1 MKKNMKNYVAL
12 ACLAAGLVA
21 GATGVAKIETKAAE
35 SVMTMEVGAGAYL
48 DTVSGIRFNYTIAG
62 YDKETFADRNFGM
75 LIVPYDYLAKA
86 GISLEDDVAD
96 DYVTV
101 LQAAAENYDA
111 QTGTG
116 IPNAPIVAKNLT
128 PTDSGKVAYS
138 IGGILEQNY
147 TREFFGIGFE
157 ETASGYVYATLNNNV
172 RSVFEVSNLALNK
185 LHYGEWTEDEED
197 QAEKTNLENNE
208 TTLNTFI
215 TEGLK
220 FVYGTATPE
229 VSFAATYVGGE
240 TTATVTTTKIK
251 EIDLKSHWVVSDT
264 SGLTRGKAQS
274 LTAKIGEVATATGTV
289 DVLKD
294 KAEFEL
300 YKTYYDPDSYL
311 SARNAFFN
319 DYVNTNTKGDG
330 ALRLSSGY
338 WQSGSSSNGSSYVM
352 FNNPDSADGLFEL
365 DENGWYMEFYFQGN
379 NMPLVEFFGTN
390 TSKHKI
396 GAKGAATGYVVHNG
410 VAAWEDVPE
419 KVDNAMSLAK
429 NIYDTT
435 NTLKSSTYKYG
446 GIYKYSSPFRYGVSS
461 YGEFYCG
468 NQQQSV
474 NGFSGTGAE
483 KTGLFNAYDTGK
495 SWTAVVNNTTTS
507 TMKNCSLFSQMS
519 LIMNGTNGKNSD
531 GTYIS
536 FVDESGNLT
545 TETTRFHY
553 IVGLYMD
560 ADRKVHLD
568 AKLYKV
574 VDGVD
579 ETTPLASVDMALKEG
594 ALAETTVRK
603 GYIGVYGALK
613 GDDKYYTYA
622 SYVKPYQ
629 KVVE

>member
-62 YDKETFADRNFGM
+62 YDRETFADRNFGM

-240 TTATVTTTKIK
+240 TTATVTEEKIK
-251 EIDLKSHWVVSDT
+251 EIDLKMHWTTTDT
-264 SGLTRGKAQS
+264 SNLTRGGAQKV
-274 LTAKIGEVATATGTV
+274 TGAIGEAVITEGTV

-294 KAEFEL
+294 ETEL
-300 YKTYYDPDSYL
+300 EIYNNSKNADFFGVDST
-311 SARNAFFN
+311 SFAASK
-319 DYVNTNTKGDG
+319 VADG
-330 ALRLSSGY
+330 TAYGLAKFDGGY
-338 WQSGSSSNGSSYVM
+338 WNGPGSSDGYK
-352 FNNPDSADGLFEL
+352 NPGYIVIKNPAKDDGKYTLNSTGLQL
-365 DENGWYMEFYFQGN
+365 DFYFTGN
-379 NMPLVEFFGTN
+379 NMPNVQFFATDIENIDFGKSGGGT
-390 TSKHKI
+390 
-396 GAKGAATGYVVHNG
+396 TGYMVTNG
-410 VAAWEDVPE
+410 IARSDSYYEYVKSVTPSYNSETG
-419 KVDNAMSLAK
+419 K
-429 NIYDTT
+429 YDTAGWQT
-435 NTLKSSTYKYG
+435 HSN
-446 GIYKYSSPFRYGVSS
+446 YSY
-461 YGEFYCG
+461 
-468 NQQQSV
+468 
-474 NGFSGTGAE
+474 NGH
-483 KTGLFNAYDTGK
+483 GK
-495 SWTAVVNNTTTS
+495 
-507 TMKNCSLFSQMS
+507 
-519 LIMNGTNGKNSD
+519 
-531 GTYIS
+531 
-536 FVDESGNLT
+536 
-545 TETTRFHY
+545 
-553 IVGLYMD
+553 
-560 ADRKVHLD
+560 
-568 AKLYKV
+568 
-574 VDGVD
+574 
-579 ETTPLASVDMALKEG
+579 
-594 ALAETTVRK
+594 
-603 GYIGVYGALK
+603 
-613 GDDKYYTYA
+613 
-622 SYVKPYQ
+622 
-629 KVVE
+629 

>member
-12 ACLAAGLVA
+12 ACLSLGLLA

-62 YDKETFADRNFGM
+62 YDKETFASRNFGM

-86 GISLEDDVAD
+86 GIDLTDDVAD

-197 QAEKTNLENNE
+197 QAEKINLENNE

-240 TTATVTTTKIK
+240 TTATVTETKIK
-251 EIDLKSHWVVSDT
+251 EIDLKTHWVTSDT
-264 SGLTRGKAQS
+264 SGLTRGKGQAV
-274 LTAKIGEVATATGTV
+274 TGAIGEAVVANGTV

-294 KAEFEL
+294 ETEL
-300 YKTYYDPDSYL
+300 QIYNDSK
-311 SARNAFFN
+311 NVNFFGVA
-319 DYVNTNTKGDG
+319 DSSFAASKVADG
-330 ALRLSSGY
+330 TAYSLAKFDGGY
-338 WQSGSSSNGSSYVM
+338 WNGAGSSDGYKNPGYMVIK
-352 FNNPDSADGLFEL
+352 NPDDADGKYTLNTTGLTL
-365 DENGWYMEFYFQGN
+365 DFYFTGN
-379 NMPLVEFFGTN
+379 NMPNVQFFATDLENIDFGKSGGGT
-390 TSKHKI
+390 
-396 GAKGAATGYVVHNG
+396 TGYMVTNG
-410 VAAWEDVPE
+410 VARANTYYQYKTVIEPSYNSE
-419 KVDNAMSLAK
+419 TQT
-429 NIYDTT
+429 YDTT
-435 NTLKSSTYKYG
+435 DWLVNDDYRYNGIVGTANFFRFGVSANGAFNRGKYNSAYSSYFASSYALDDTNKSSGYNVISNPEG
-446 GIYKYSSPFRYGVSS
+446 
-461 YGEFYCG
+461 
-468 NQQQSV
+468 
-474 NGFSGTGAE
+474 
-483 KTGLFNAYDTGK
+483 DTDDTW
-495 SWTAVVNNTTTS
+495 S
-507 TMKNCSLFSQMS
+507 
-519 LIMNGTNGKNSD
+519 
-531 GTYIS
+531 
-536 FVDESGNLT
+536 
-545 TETTRFHY
+545 
-553 IVGLYMD
+553 
-560 ADRKVHLD
+560 
-568 AKLYKV
+568 
-574 VDGVD
+574 
-579 ETTPLASVDMALKEG
+579 EG
-594 ALAETTVRK
+594 ALAYGTKLSMFELMKDETKNWHYQVCLYTSSSKPRWSARIYEVGADGTETLYHSKAAKLVVNTTVSGVS
-603 GYIGVYGALK
+603 GYVVVHGALK
-613 GDDKYYTYA
+613 GSKSYCEDAGNENYYYTDLAYKMPRA
-622 SYVKPYQ
+622 SKFTS
-629 KVVE
+629 